1 MATESITPSLTGVP
15 YFPTCLTPTFTAKSD
30 LIAVP
35 ASLSCENGANGDPET
50 FFSTTLY
57 AINGVVEFSD
67 VGSLVE
73 EYFRRHAK
81 VAENITISIGGSA
94 SMDVQFLYCEYT
106 QPDEFD
112 ATNSFFVATH
122 AQRVHEDSTITIAAV
137 DHGSATL
144 CKFRAVGH
152 REFDNVL
159 SVVEWSETLKLGLFD
174 CSARF
179 SVYSIIETALN
190 RTDIDVGDD
199 LRDILYFS
207 VEYGGIQKMFYVVPA
222 QSYLTFSFRNI
233 FNVEEFIDIVGVI
246 TTKSE
251 VNRDIA
257 VCDGKSKQYDRSV
270 ERSYQVETE
279 PIPAGE
285 VPMFEQFLASHLVQ
299 MYFSGEPYDVCIT
312 DYTFDPS
319 SADDVMP
326 TAKFSW
332 RFADRRPRIFESG
345 VNGILP
351 TRRKI
356 FDDTFSPE
364 YE

>member
-1 MATESITPSLTGVP
+1 MATESITPNLEGSP
-15 YFPTCLTPTFTAKSD
+15 YFPTCLTPTFKAKSN

-35 ASLSCENGANGDPET
+35 ASLSCENTVSGDPET

-57 AINGVVEFSD
+57 AANGVVEFAD

-73 EYFRRHAK
+73 EYFRKHNK
-81 VAENITISIGGSA
+81 VADIISVSIGGVA
-94 SMDVQFLYCEYT
+94 SMDVLFLYCEYAL
-106 QPDEFD
+106 PDEFD

-122 AQRVHEDSTITIAAV
+122 AQRVHQDSSFTVAAV
-137 DHGSATL
+137 NKGSAFL

-159 SVVEWSETLKLGLFD
+159 DVVEWSETLSLGTDDL
-174 CSARF
+174 SARF
-179 SVYSIIETALN
+179 SVYSLIRTALN
-190 RTDIDVGDD
+190 KTDIGVGED
-199 LRDILYFS
+199 LRDVLYFS

-233 FNVEEFIDIVGVI
+233 FNVEEFIDIVGVV
-246 TTKSE
+246 TMKSE

-279 PIPAGE
+279 PIPADE

-312 DYTFDPS
+312 DYTFEPS

-326 TAKFSW
+326 TAKFTW
-332 RFADRRPRIFESG
+332 RFADQRPRIFDTA
-345 VNGILP
+345 VNGVLP